1 MLTSLEINNF
11 QSHKKSMLE
20 FSTGMN
26 VIVGRSDGGKSAV
39 IRALRLVVENRPSG
53 DAYRS
58 NWGGDTSVTVTTQEG
73 DVVTRKKTNTKNSYS
88 LNETEFVAFKQDVP
102 VEIQKALRITD
113 LNIQSQMDSPF
124 LLSMSSG
131 FAAVHFNKCGG
142 LSIIDKSNAAIQRD
156 ITRIG
161 KDVEYYSRETAELA
175 TQLEEYT
182 FIEACEESVAYLEA
196 MSVRFNEGAGRLRTL
211 RGQITACET
220 ARAVVANYKK
230 PVSCEEIDEVL
241 QLYKTKR
248 EVIKANTRF
257 ASTTYRVEALKQI
270 LDKAK
275 GKHQTTQGIDELRE
289 LIRESTKIYKVYAQI
304 ESRTSRMGLL
314 KKRVERN
321 VAPDSTL
328 LDTVLSIMQ
337 SKSEVIARTSRL
349 SKKVAQLETTAEDGK
364 TSATKL
370 KALQEAWKSQLPDVC
385 PLCGSITKTK
395 TPNS

>member
-26 VIVGRSDGGKSAV
+26 VIVGRSDGGKSAI

-53 DAYRS
+53 EAYRS

-73 DVVTRKKTNTKNSYS
+73 DVVTRKKTNTKNSYT

-124 LLSMSSG
+124 LLSMSAG

-156 ITRIG
+156 IVRIG

-175 TQLEEYT
+175 TQLEGYT
-182 FIEACEESVAYLEA
+182 FIEECEEAVARLEA
-196 MSVRFNEGAGRLRTL
+196 MTAQFNEGAGRLRTL

-230 PVSCEEIDEVL
+230 PVSCEEIDVVL

-248 EVIKANTRF
+248 EIIKTNTHF
-257 ASTTYRVEALKQI
+257 ASTTYRVGTLKQL
-270 LDKAK
+270 LDKEK
-275 GKHQTTQGIDELRE
+275 GKPQTTQGIDELQE
-289 LIRESTKIYKVYAQI
+289 LIRRSGEAYKACTQI
-304 ESRTSRMGLL
+304 ESRLSRMGLL
-314 KKRVERN
+314 KQRMERK
-321 VAPDSTL
+321 AIPDTRL
-328 LDTVLSIMQ
+328 LESVLSIMQ
-337 SKSEVIARTSRL
+337 SRSAVVAQTRRL
-349 SKKVAQLETTAEDGK
+349 SKKVDQLETTAEDGK
-364 TSATKL
+364 TSANKL
-370 KALQEAWKSQLPDVC
+370 TALQEAWTSQFPDVC
-385 PLCGSITKTK
+385 PLCNSITKTK